1 MESYR
6 GKTVLVLGLAKSG
19 IAAVRLLAGA
29 GARVRGADE
38 NPAIELP
45 GDLAG
50 LPVSLAAFAPEILD
64 GCDEVIVSPG
74 IAIDHPLIAEARRR
88 GVPLASEL
96 ELGSRFTKAPMIAVT
111 GSNGKSTTV
120 TMIGEILKAAGRRAI
135 VAGNVGLPFTS
146 VVGELGPR
154 DLFVLEVSS
163 FQLETITGFHPAVAG
178 ILNLTP
184 DHLDRYRSVEDYYR
198 FKERIVENCARR
210 DSFFY
215 NALDPRCVSIANR
228 FPGARVPFSSGG
240 AVAGGAY
247 LDGDRLVRAYGGA
260 REVFLGRAE
269 LGVIGLHNVEN
280 ALAAVAALAPFDVP
294 AAACRRALSAFR
306 GLPHRMEKV
315 AVVNGITYF
324 NDSKG
329 TNVEATMMTLRGLD
343 RPTVLIAGGHDKG
356 GDFTKLR
363 SVIGNVKAV
372 ITIGEAAP
380 LIEEALAS
388 VVPMAR
394 ALTMKDAVELAAR
407 TAQAGQLVVL
417 SPACA
422 SFDMF
427 RNFEHRG
434 EVFRE
439 CVRDLEK

>member
-6 GKTVLVLGLAKSG
+6 DKKVRVLGLAKSG
-19 IAAVRLLAGA
+19 IAAIRLLAKA
-29 GARVRGADE
+29 GARVAGADE
-38 NPAIELP
+38 NAAIEMP
-45 GDLAG
+45 PDLAG
-50 LPVSLAAFAPEILD
+50 VPTSLAAFAPGLLD
-64 GCDEVIVSPG
+64 DCDEVIVSPG
-74 IAIDHPLIAEARRR
+74 VAIDHPIILEAGRR

-96 ELGSRFTKAPMIAVT
+96 ELGSRFATARLIAVT

-120 TMIGEILKAAGRRAI
+120 TMIGEILKAAGRRTI
-135 VAGNVGLPFTS
+135 VAGNVGLPFCS
-146 VVGELGPR
+146 VVGELGPG
-154 DLFVLEVSS
+154 DVFVLEVSS
-163 FQLETITGFHPAVAG
+163 FQLETITGFHPEAAG

-184 DHLDRYRSVEDYYR
+184 DHLDRYHDVEDYYR
-198 FKERIVENCARR
+198 FKARIVENCGER

-215 NALDPRCVSIANR
+215 NALDRRCVALAR
-228 FPGARVPFSSGG
+228 AFPGATAPFSSAGPVEGG
-240 AVAGGAY
+240 TY
-247 LDGDRLVRAYGGA
+247 LDGDRLVRAFRGA
-260 REVFLGRAE
+260 REVFLERGE

-280 ALAAVAALAPFDVP
+280 ALAAVAALAPFEVP
-294 AAACRRALSAFR
+294 AAACRRALSEFR

-315 AVVNGITYF
+315 AVVGGVTYY

-343 RPTVLIAGGHDKG
+343 RPAVLIAGGHDKG

-388 VVPMAR
+388 VVPIAR
-394 ALTMKDAVELAAR
+394 ARTMKDAVELAAR
-407 TAQAGQLVVL
+407 TAEAGQLVVL